1 MWETSNTPTVS
12 RTGYTGEDGFE
23 LYCRAGDLETLWHAL
38 VGAGRAEPCGLG
50 ARDTLRL
57 EAGYPLYGNDIDD
70 TVTPYE
76 AGLGWIVKPTCRS
89 SLSNQAPDST
99 STCGANAPRRKWRGC
114 RSWRGERKNRAVE
127 GGQRRA
133 RAVKR
138 MRIGILTISD
148 LGAVGQRADTSGDA
162 ILTWATERGYEVAV
176 RSVVPDESDRIA
188 GKLARWA
195 DSGEVD
201 VILTTGGTGLTSRD
215 VTPEATQAVL
225 ERAAPGIAEALRAT
239 AAPGFPR
246 AWLSRGVAGTRG
258 KTLIVNLPG
267 STGGVTDGLAVLE
280 GFLDHAVDLLSCEK
294 VTH

>member
-1 MWETSNTPTVS
+1 
-12 RTGYTGEDGFE
+12 
-23 LYCRAGDLETLWHAL
+23 
-38 VGAGRAEPCGLG
+38 
-50 ARDTLRL
+50 
-57 EAGYPLYGNDIDD
+57 
-70 TVTPYE
+70 
-76 AGLGWIVKPTCRS
+76 
-89 SLSNQAPDST
+89 
-99 STCGANAPRRKWRGC
+99 
-114 RSWRGERKNRAVE
+114 
-127 GGQRRA
+127 
-133 RAVKR
+133 

-267 STGGVTDGLAVLE
+267 STGGVADGLAVLE
-280 GFLDHAVDLLSCEK
+280 LFLDHAVEL
-294 VTH
+294 VTGERTSHA